1 MPDHYCSLCNYSS
14 CDFSNYYRH
23 MKTKKHLKKVHADGN
38 AKKNDLQIPL
48 DTDPSLPCPR
58 PNHPDPYTREIKTT
72 IKCNHCSMEFSRK
85 CNLTQHLKVCGK
97 KKEFDAN
104 QRIDILESRIK
115 EVEEAYKA
123 EIEKLVLNYEL
134 NLENQI
140 KEIDDS
146 HKMEIEKLILNY
158 ELKLANQSTEFASQK
173 VEFANERAN
182 LIQNHVLSRIDDLKD
197 QHYFDRSLINTAG
210 KLVSS
215 QQNTLTFLTNNF
227 KETPPL
233 IEFNDV
239 EALKEYKDKD
249 IIYGEDKELWYVLA
263 TQYKD
268 GLDMTNN
275 TKTKY
280 SHKGAKNIVS
290 YLSRFLAHAY
300 KNEEFPEKQQIWSS
314 DTARLVFLFRKKVV
328 ENKRGRD
335 KSTIAWVSDKEAS
348 ELKNIVFVP
357 FKDILLELLVSR
369 RQELNQLLME
379 EQEDGM
385 NDDEFDKRYEELE
398 YLDDVIEFIKTEMF
412 LRDLIIETCPKFKF
426 QFNIHDQTPE
436 DERKTLKFT
445 PIDAL

>member
-1 MPDHYCSLCNYSS
+1 MPEHYCDLCNYSS
-14 CDFSNYYRH
+14 CDLSNYQKHLNTRKH
-23 MKTKKHLKKVHADGN
+23 QKNVHSESNTKKQLLPDRSRCLPSTVPIQPDLKTGE
-38 AKKNDLQIPL
+38 
-48 DTDPSLPCPR
+48 S
-58 PNHPDPYTREIKTT
+58 KTT
-72 IKCNHCSMEFSRK
+72 IKCDNCNTEFSRN
-85 CNLTQHLKVCGK
+85 CNLVQHKKVCKAK
-97 KKEFDAN
+97 KTD
-104 QRIDILESRIK
+104 DIT
-115 EVEEAYKA
+115 VN
-123 EIEKLVLNYEL
+123 KLKT
-134 NLENQI
+134 QI
-140 KEIDDS
+140 KEIEEA

-158 ELKLANQSTEFASQK
+158 ELKLANQSS
-173 VEFANERAN
+173 EFANERAD

-197 QHYFDRSLINTAG
+197 QHFFDRSLINTAG

-215 QQNTLTFLTNNF
+215 QQNTLTYLTNNF

-280 SHKGAKNIVS
+280 SHKGAKNVVS

-300 KNEEFPEKQQIWSS
+300 KNTEFPEKQQIWSS

-328 ENKRGRD
+328 ESKKNPDR
-335 KSTIAWVSDKEAS
+335 STIAWVSDKEAS

-369 RQELNQLLME
+369 RQELNQQLVE

-385 NDDEFDKRYEELE
+385 NDDEFDRRYEELE
-398 YLDDVIEFIKTEMF
+398 YLDDIVEFIKTEMF

-426 QFNIHDQTPE
+426 QFNIHDQNFKE
-436 DERKTLKFT
+436 ERKTLKFT
-445 PIDAL
+445 PTDKL